1 MNINEGCINTHNKT
15 FNNSIVNYN
24 KENYYNENDTH
35 NKQHDMFIEESQQYK
50 LTLRKKTLFEDLMK
64 RRLKHNSNNNS
75 NGNSI
80 EQIGSIIN
88 EGMSLK
94 KNDLIDKGIC
104 LLLKYIENNENTFHS
119 KQKKYL
125 LENIYYSLLDIFKH
139 YNQYHI
145 NILHILISLT
155 AIDEIFISNL
165 MNDNI
170 ISYISPIITK
180 HSSTTMHDAHDD
192 DEYYLTLILLS
203 NCMVDN
209 ITNYT
214 LITSSFDF
222 GNIIHNLI
230 SSHSSYITDE
240 YGDVVLIIMSAFL
253 CYLPKQHMHSKYKA
267 FAEFIL
273 HNKLPHIFN
282 DSYDNDSIDDIID
295 ILVLFAKNRK
305 IVEML
310 IDNGI
315 LYIINRIINELPA
328 YVCKGYLLL
337 SKLLVK
343 CDDVQKQKMFP
354 HAESTLPFMNELM
367 ISITSA
373 QHNVKLITNI
383 FHCVRNIMVN
393 SITFMKIYFLHK
405 DFLTFLIE
413 LFMSNTT
420 PNTIKTEI
428 IIIFIVAMNHN
439 NSNDSNTSNNQ
450 IQALLYKSNICKYV
464 IQYIND
470 NYYVNKLSD
479 VFLYNALSLME
490 LFLIYGEALTKMKPL
505 LTNNINNTTTINYI
519 KIEMDNYN
527 FSKTLEMIIT
537 SSHNTK
543 LIDKAKSIDIK
554 YWSEDETYYEP
565 FYKMKLDSH

>member
-1 MNINEGCINTHNKT
+1 
-15 FNNSIVNYN
+15 
-24 KENYYNENDTH
+24 
-35 NKQHDMFIEESQQYK
+35 
-50 LTLRKKTLFEDLMK
+50 
-64 RRLKHNSNNNS
+64 
-75 NGNSI
+75 
-80 EQIGSIIN
+80 
-88 EGMSLK
+88 
-94 KNDLIDKGIC
+94 
-104 LLLKYIENNENTFHS
+104 
-119 KQKKYL
+119 
-125 LENIYYSLLDIFKH
+125 
-139 YNQYHI
+139 
-145 NILHILISLT
+145 
-155 AIDEIFISNL
+155 
-165 MNDNI
+165 
-170 ISYISPIITK
+170 
-180 HSSTTMHDAHDD
+180 
-192 DEYYLTLILLS
+192 
-203 NCMVDN
+203 
-209 ITNYT
+209 
-214 LITSSFDF
+214 
-222 GNIIHNLI
+222 
-230 SSHSSYITDE
+230 
-240 YGDVVLIIMSAFL
+240 
-253 CYLPKQHMHSKYKA
+253 MHSKYKS

-273 HNKLPHIFN
+273 HNKLPQIFN
-282 DSYDNDSIDDIID
+282 DSYDKDSIDDIID

-343 CDDVQKQKMFP
+343 CDDIQKQKMFP

-405 DFLTFLIE
+405 DFLTFLIG

-439 NSNDSNTSNNQ
+439 NSNTSNTSSNNQ

-470 NYYVNKLSD
+470 NYYANKLSD

-490 LFLIYGEALTKMKPL
+490 LFLIYGETLTKMKPL
-505 LTNNINNTTTINYI
+505 LTNNTNITTINYI